1 MSSPS
6 PERKKQK
13 LSPKMSFQDLSAN
26 ELGLIF
32 SFLEK
37 AADNDEDDD
46 EDEASGSD
54 CWPSKFRP
62 LFCREW
68 SKVTRTFPISS
79 AEHYSALAFCPDAL
93 LRKIYLLRLDD
104 DQRYLHGQGSNVN
117 LQEGGGEDEAD
128 GLDPRYISRFSL
140 LEHLHIDG
148 AQMEGSY
155 PFIFNS
161 FGHLRTLTMKS
172 VRIKFNLDMLS
183 CIPLLEEI
191 EFSSCDELKGTLSSL
206 DALKR
211 TLQRIY
217 IVGC

>member
-13 LSPKMSFQDLSAN
+13 MSPEMSFQDLSVN

-54 CWPSKFRP
+54 CWPSKLRP

-68 SKVTRTFPISS
+68 SKVTRAFPISS

-93 LRKIYLLRLDD
+93 LRKIYLLRLE
-104 DQRYLHGQGSNVN
+104 DQRYLHGQGG
-117 LQEGGGEDEAD
+117 LIEEGGGEDEAD

-140 LEHLHIDG
+140 LEHLHIEG

-183 CIPLLEEI
+183 SIPCSRKLN
-191 EFSSCDELKGTLSSL
+191 F
-206 DALKR
+206 
-211 TLQRIY
+211 Q
-217 IVGC
+217 VVMN